1 MYNIET
7 IKEYYNPVFDF
18 RIILYDSKTMKHE
31 IKYNDCLWYTP
42 YDGNYISIALANYI
56 INKLERLTDN
66 KTSWLLQDRLTWN
79 VLNNL
84 K

>member
-7 IKEYYNPVFDF
+7 IKEYYNRVFNF
-18 RIILYDSKTMKHE
+18 RIILYDSNTMKHE
-31 IKYNDCLWYTP
+31 TKYNDCLWCTP
-42 YDGNYISIALANYI
+42 YDYNYISVSLANYI

-66 KTSWLLQDRLTWN
+66 NTSWLLQDKLTWN

-84 K
+84 Q